1 MPGKVRSGPR
11 PLSRPRVI
19 PDSFKRDLLN
29 RVDIVEIIQ
38 RHMQLKKAGA
48 NYSACCPFHNEKSPS
63 FTVSPSKQFYH
74 CFGCGAHGDAIGFL
88 MEYSGLGYIEAIKEL
103 AAGAGMSMPE
113 FEPRFAKKKEEDG
126 PDLYELMRRAMQYYR
141 EQLKATPNAI
151 DYLKRRG
158 LSGQIAAHF
167 GIGYA
172 PDGWQNLQAEFP
184 DYGDKSLKEA
194 GLVIDNEAGKRYDRF
209 RDRIMFPI
217 INQRGFVIGFGGRII
232 GAGEPK
238 YLNSPETPLFEK
250 GRELYGLPQAR
261 QAIRDAGRV
270 LVVEGYMDVVALAQ
284 HGVAYAVAT
293 LGTATTPVHV
303 QKLLRQS
310 DEIVFSFDGD
320 AAGRKAAWHALE
332 VSLPATLDNKTIRF
346 LFLPEGEDPDS
357 YVRSKGKD
365 AFEQL
370 VAQAEPLSAYLFGQL
385 RARVDTNTAEG
396 RSRLVHEAK
405 PLLKSVAAPGL
416 QLQLLKQLADIA
428 GMTQEEAERL
438 CELRRSV
445 PAPGAWQRPAPTKV
459 ARAAVKSFELRLLEC
474 VLIKPALA
482 AELSGETIRG
492 ENSEAKALLALG
504 EYVRANPD
512 VSSEVMLIDHFRG
525 SPYETLLK
533 QVRSELMI
541 LGLSPE
547 QAEGEFRDALPGLER
562 RRIHEQLNE
571 LQRRNKAGTLSP
583 ADFELMNALTKRL
596 GALDQR
602 PGTNR
607 PVV

>member
-1 MPGKVRSGPR
+1 M
-11 PLSRPRVI
+11 I

-29 RVDIVEIIQ
+29 RVDIVDIIQ

-88 MEYSGLGYIEAIKEL
+88 MEYSGLGYVEAIKEL
-103 AAGAGMSMPE
+103 AAGAGMAMPE
-113 FEPRFAKKKEEDG
+113 FEPRFAKTKEESG

-141 EQLKATPNAI
+141 EQLKASPQAI
-151 DYLKRRG
+151 TYLKGRG
-158 LSGQIAAHF
+158 LSGEIAAHF

-184 DYGDKSLKEA
+184 DYNDKSLKEA
-194 GLVIDNEAGKRYDRF
+194 GMVIENDAGKRYDRF

-217 INQRGFVIGFGGRII
+217 VNQRGFVIGFGGRII

-293 LGTATTPVHV
+293 LGTATTPAHV
-303 QKLLRQS
+303 QKLLRQA

-332 VSLPATLDNKTIRF
+332 VSLPATQDNKTIRF

-357 YVRSKGKD
+357 YVRTKGKD
-365 AFEQL
+365 AFEEL
-370 VAQAEPLSAYLFGQL
+370 VARAEPLSAYLLGQL
-385 RARVDTNTAEG
+385 QTRVDTKTAEG
-396 RSRLVHEAK
+396 RSRLMHEAK

-416 QLQLLKQLADIA
+416 QLQLLKQVADIA
-428 GMTQEEAERL
+428 GMTQDEAERL
-438 CELRRSV
+438 CELRRSASA
-445 PAPGAWQRPAPTKV
+445 PAAWQRPAPAKV
-459 ARAAVKSFELRLLEC
+459 ARAAVKSFELRLLES
-474 VLIKPALA
+474 VLVKPTLA
-482 AELSGETIRG
+482 AELSDGIIGG
-492 ENSEAKALLALG
+492 ENIEAKALLALG

-525 SPYETLLK
+525 SPFETLLK

-541 LGLSPE
+541 LSLSPE

-571 LQRRNKAGTLSP
+571 LQRINKTGALAP
-583 ADFELMNALTKRL
+583 ADIELMNALTKRL
-596 GALDQR
+596 AALDQR
-602 PGTNR
+602 PGTHR